1 MDGLRL
7 EMPAASPR
15 MSRTLNEMPAARIGL
30 GVTYKKSK
38 INDVSGESNTM
49 V

>member
-1 MDGLRL
+1 MDGLGL

-15 MSRTLNEMPAARIGL
+15 MSRTLNDLPARIGL